1 MKNNPYIGP
10 WPFERDDRA
19 NFYGRKSEARVLGAL
34 IRSEREVLFY
44 ATSGAG
50 KTSLLNAAVIPELEE
65 DGFAVLPVARLGSQV
80 PPGIDPATVDNIFA
94 YSMLLS
100 LVEADADVPAL
111 RSCRLRTFLEERT
124 SGLDSL
130 DDRPVLL
137 IVDQLEEIFTT
148 HRDRWRD
155 AEGFFRQMREA
166 LDALPD
172 LGVLLVVR
180 EDHLAGVDPYAVILP
195 RRLQARFRMERLGTG
210 GALAAISR
218 PADNAGCPFEPDAAN
233 RLVDDLRRIKVQ
245 LSGGDGENKVLGPY
259 VEPVQLQVVCRQLWE
274 SLPEGKDGP
283 IQWEEVERYGGVDRA
298 LTGFYQSSLDH
309 VMAQVQSPLAPG
321 WTVTESQL
329 RRWFG
334 EQLITPQ
341 GTRGLAFRDEKAQQ
355 TAGLPNAAAEL
366 LENQHIIRAVVRA
379 GARWYELAHDRLIE
393 PVQADNAVWR
403 QAHLSPLQHQAAL
416 WVERNRPTRFLLGGR
431 ALQEAEEWASTHE
444 EDLTAVE
451 RDFLAASRV
460 AWQGEQERARKRRRL
475 VLVLLA
481 LAAVL
486 IFGIC
491 IGSNLLVRELVREDW
506 VQQVTNLEG
515 TLSAITVLPCL
526 PYTAPD
532 TATIPLPFNGT
543 VTDTSTPTGTPA
555 PTPSQTHTATPTLTP
570 TRTPTTTWTP
580 TSTPSHTPT
589 PTSTPTST
597 STQTPTPT
605 WTPTYTMPPP
615 VPPPEM
621 AFSRTTFVAGESQGS
636 ATIMVTLSR
645 DTARTTE
652 VHFETR
658 NGTATAGD
666 DYVHTDGHLT
676 FAPGTTRQTF
686 LVEILEDELDEE
698 DETVLLSLS
707 SPTGARLKT
716 SNAWL
721 TITDTDPPPPPPPSI
736 SIGDA
741 DAFESEGQL
750 TFPITLSSASGL
762 DVSVDYATADGTAIA
777 WEDYIPITGTLNIPA
792 GQTKRSIEITLVDDT
807 VYEYD
812 ETFTVKL
819 FEPVNA
825 TLGNAQGSG
834 TILNND
840 PPPPPSISIGDAD
853 ACESE
858 GKMTFPITLSG
869 PSGLDVSVDYAT
881 ADGTAIAGEDYI
893 PIGGTLSIPAGMTS
907 GQIEVEVLLDGLTEN
922 PETFTLN
929 LSGAVN
935 ATLKDGQGVATI
947 RDCTTTLELAILSS
961 PYAALDN
968 NKPGAKGPVVFVV
981 QAAVTNTGSITA
993 EMVSL
998 TLHYTGTNGWQL
1010 LDGED
1015 PVRGPRGLPGGAP
1028 PYHAYWF
1035 ATYPATPGLNY
1046 TYTVTATAG
1055 NAASISKS
1063 ATVHTV
1069 DTRDVGAT
1077 RTDQWSSDVD
1087 AFVTITVTWKLGS
1100 GSNLEQVVFSP
1111 AGNDDSD
1118 PPFYPLDPS
1127 FYRLV
1132 AATVTFTKTGGITE
1146 TIPDRLYF
1154 DPAPP
1159 FPSLPTG
1166 TEFAEAKFIFEVRR
1180 PPEIEIQ
1187 LCPYAS
1193 PGGQN
1198 RFRYDNNY
1206 CDTPLIISPPSVP
1219 SSTSAAAVHAP
1230 AILIT
1235 RADGVEPS
1243 PLMSIRAWLL
1253 GLGVL
1258 SLWCVGRL
1266 FVRRG

>member
-100 LVEADADVPAL
+100 LVEADAAVPAL

-721 TITDTDPPPPPPPSI
+721 TITDNDPPPPPPPSI

-777 WEDYIPITGTLNIPA
+777 WEDYIPITGTLN
-792 GQTKRSIEITLVDDT
+792 
-807 VYEYD
+807 
-812 ETFTVKL
+812 
-819 FEPVNA
+819 
-825 TLGNAQGSG
+825 
-834 TILNND
+834 
-840 PPPPPSISIGDAD
+840 
-853 ACESE
+853 
-858 GKMTFPITLSG
+858 
-869 PSGLDVSVDYAT
+869 
-881 ADGTAIAGEDYI
+881 
-893 PIGGTLSIPAGMTS
+893 IPAGMTS

-1015 PVRGPRGLPGGAP
+1015 GDRGKGTLPP
-1028 PYHAYWF
+1028 DEPYHAYWF
-1035 ATYPATPGLNY
+1035 ATYPAKPGLDY

-1055 NAASISKS
+1055 NAASIPMS

-1159 FPSLPTG
+1159 LAPPPPRPPVARGSLPTD